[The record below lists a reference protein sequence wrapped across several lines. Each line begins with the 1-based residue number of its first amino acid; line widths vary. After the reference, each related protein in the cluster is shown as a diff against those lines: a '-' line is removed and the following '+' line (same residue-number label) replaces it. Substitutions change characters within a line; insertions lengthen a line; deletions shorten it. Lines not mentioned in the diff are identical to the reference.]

1 MRRFLMLLGIG
12 ILAAV
17 IAPDVSSA
25 QAAVAEMM
33 AGA

>member
-1 MRRFLMLLGIG
+1 MLLGIG